1 MVYIQWNITWPSKGM
16 KQCYLQQCGWT
27 YRLSYQPSPEK
38 DKYDIMCGPKNNTNE
53 YTFICKTE
61 ADSQITT
68 NLWLPKGEAE
78 DE

>member
-1 MVYIQWNITWPSKGM
+1 
-16 KQCYLQQCGWT
+16 
-27 YRLSYQPSPEK
+27 
-38 DKYDIMCGPKNNTNE
+38 MCGPKNNTNE